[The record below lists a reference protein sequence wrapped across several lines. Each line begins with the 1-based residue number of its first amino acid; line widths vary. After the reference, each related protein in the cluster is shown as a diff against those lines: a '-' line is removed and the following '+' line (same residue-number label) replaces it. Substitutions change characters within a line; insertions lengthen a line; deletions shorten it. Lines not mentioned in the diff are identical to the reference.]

1 MKFLFQ
7 IIYERNHIYCKAALR
22 RRGRGGEELCNYF
35 NLSYF
40 GTLKDLKS
48 RRSDFNKERKMN
60 QLSVDGDPKKKHF
73 IID

>member
-1 MKFLFQ
+1 M
-7 IIYERNHIYCKAALR
+7 
-22 RRGRGGEELCNYF
+22 GEELCNYF

>member
-1 MKFLFQ
+1 MKE
-7 IIYERNHIYCKAALR
+7 IIFIVRPHFA
-22 RRGRGGEELCNYF
+22 GGGGVGEELCNYF